1 MTNKGYYGWI
11 HSLNAAGIQ
20 AHQKG
25 IEMLAEQHA
34 RKGEMLTEAKKPNR
48 TEAGKAQQAA
58 YHKNRRALEAQANE
72 LLKKNPGEF
81 IDQGA
86 AQTRAEIH
94 SAGMRAG
101 SGTKRVEGGF
111 RKGKAVSTDE
121 IDLTPDDGSETGE
134 HSGTEEITRLPNYGA
149 LTNNA
154 RAETLELL
162 KQQELTKRSSAPSDV
177 DKDGDVDAHD
187 VVKDVK
193 DGKIDR
199 VALDAPPPTRVHPPA
214 EFQSFGQA
222 DWQVAKL
229 NGYQDPTESQLDDQS
244 TRHLTMPRRAPY
256 TESVSQKIARFLR
269 N

>member
-11 HSLNAAGIQ
+11 HSLNAASIQ
-20 AHQKG
+20 AHKKG

-34 RKGEMLTEAKKPNR
+34 RKDEMLTEAKKPNR
-48 TEAGKAQQAA
+48 TAEGMAAKKARETADTAKRSAA
-58 YHKNRRALEAQANE
+58 RKAAKLSAKKDLSDLDVDDMQDRVRIEKEAQI
-72 LLKKNPGEF
+72 KV
-81 IDQGA
+81 
-86 AQTRAEIH
+86 
-94 SAGMRAG
+94 G
-101 SGTKRVEGGF
+101 SGVQRVETGA
-111 RKGKAVSTDE
+111 RLGKKETTPASLNPNVETVSRYPDYGS
-121 IDLTPDDGSETGE
+121 LT
-134 HSGTEEITRLPNYGA
+134 A
-149 LTNNA
+149 NA

-162 KQQELTKRSSAPSDV
+162 RIQELQKRSSAPSDV

-187 VVKDVK
+187 VLKDVK

-244 TRHLTMPRRAPY
+244 TRQLTIPRRAPY

>member
-11 HSLNAAGIQ
+11 HSLNAASIQ

-34 RKGEMLTEAKKPNR
+34 LKSEMLTEAKKPNR
-48 TEAGKAQQAA
+48 TAEGMAAKKARETADTAKRSAA
-58 YHKNRRALEAQANE
+58 RKAAKSSAKKDLSD
-72 LLKKNPGEF
+72 LKV
-81 IDQGA
+81 DQDSE
-86 AQTRAEIH
+86 QTRAEIH
-94 SAGMRAG
+94 SAAMRAG
-101 SGTKRVEGGF
+101 NGVQR
-111 RKGKAVSTDE
+111 
-121 IDLTPDDGSETGE
+121 LETGA
-134 HSGTEEITRLPNYGA
+134 RLGKKETTPASLNPNVETVSRYPDYGS
-149 LTNNA
+149 LTANA
-154 RAETLELL
+154 RAETMELL
-162 KQQELTKRSSAPSDV
+162 RIQELQKRSSAPSDV
-177 DKDGDVDAHD
+177 DKDGDVDAQD
-187 VVKDVK
+187 VLKDVK

-244 TRHLTMPRRAPY
+244 TRQLTIPRRAPY